1 MTPKLPLDFK
11 ASARNQNGFIGRTDQ
26 LDERGDV
33 RPSEFLAD
41 ICHRPV
47 EPCLARAFLCVAI
60 DTIHAH
66 GLLRH
71 KRCVWNFITSLGAE
85 SPMSTYP
92 SLARG
97 SITSMIR
104 LDHAHV
110 IALFHRYRPVR
121 SAMRKRAIVRTV
133 CDALEVHATLE
144 EEIFYPSLR
153 QVITASTDDDVLS
166 KSAPEHNEMRGL
178 IADLNSRSSVD
189 DRYDDA
195 FMALMRTVLKHV
207 ADEETVL
214 LPTAERLI
222 PERLTA
228 LGVDMTRRRGE
239 LLRGQTLRMA
249 LNSSI
254 ASPAVSFTIGIGIG
268 LILLAFCSGAET
280 RRIGS
285 RY

>member
-1 MTPKLPLDFK
+1 
-11 ASARNQNGFIGRTDQ
+11 
-26 LDERGDV
+26 
-33 RPSEFLAD
+33 
-41 ICHRPV
+41 
-47 EPCLARAFLCVAI
+47 
-60 DTIHAH
+60 
-66 GLLRH
+66 
-71 KRCVWNFITSLGAE
+71 
-85 SPMSTYP
+85 
-92 SLARG
+92 
-97 SITSMIR
+97 
-104 LDHAHV
+104 
-110 IALFHRYRPVR
+110 
-121 SAMRKRAIVRTV
+121 
-133 CDALEVHATLE
+133 
-144 EEIFYPSLR
+144 
-153 QVITASTDDDVLS
+153 
-166 KSAPEHNEMRGL
+166 
-178 IADLNSRSSVD
+178 
-189 DRYDDA
+189 
-195 FMALMRTVLKHV
+195 MRTVLKHV